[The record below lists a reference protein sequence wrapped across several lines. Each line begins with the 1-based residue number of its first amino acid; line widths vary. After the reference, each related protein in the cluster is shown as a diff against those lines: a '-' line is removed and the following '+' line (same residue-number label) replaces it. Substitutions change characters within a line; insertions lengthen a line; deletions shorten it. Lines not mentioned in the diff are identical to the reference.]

1 MPPSKK
7 RHNNKAA
14 TRRLPVPAG
23 LPRQADPERALTAAC
38 PPSPCIALPPA
49 GGLEALHITLQP
61 GAEFRIDFGLAYG
74 QVVLRYP
81 LEGDPQLSVYP
92 SPEGAPAHF
101 EFHRLPAVAA
111 LLGEMGREAG

>member
-14 TRRLPVPAG
+14 TRRLTVGRPSLDPVA
-23 LPRQADPERALTAAC
+23 ERALTAAC
-38 PPSPCIALPPA
+38 PPSLCIALPPA

-111 LLGEMGREAG
+111 LLGEMGRGG